1 MPTLN
6 KDGSTRKKYTTK
18 KMIIAKNRK
27 NGQKKAWDKR
37 RSLYPETNGYKPAMV
52 DEEVKATRMP
62 MEAPIKKVDV
72 PEERDY
78 EAEIITA
85 ELAQKLADLDDF
97 LNSLPGI
104 EFDRETFIREAI
116 TTAIDL
122 RLQIIHHRKLQQHQL
137 LPSHQ
142 FLQVPSLF
150 VLQ

>member
-97 LNSLPGI
+97 LNSVPGI

-122 RLQIIHHRKLQQHQL
+122 RLQIIHHRKLHL
-137 LPSHQ
+137 
-142 FLQVPSLF
+142 V
-150 VLQ
+150 

>member
-18 KMIIAKNRK
+18 KMIMKKNRK

-62 MEAPIKKVDV
+62 MEAPIKKEDV

-78 EAEIITA
+78 ETDIITA
-85 ELAQKLADLDDF
+85 ELAQKLAELDEF
-97 LNSLPGI
+97 LNSVPGVK
-104 EFDRETFIREAI
+104 FDREIFIRDAI
-116 TTAIDL
+116 TTAVEL
-122 RLQIIHHRKLQQHQL
+122 
-137 LPSHQ
+137 
-142 FLQVPSLF
+142 
-150 VLQ
+150 VLTSVAVVCHGQEEFTKKMQGMKEFMEDA